1 MHHADVGP
9 MFLFWSPHIAHVS
22 HEVSG
27 PEEML
32 LQVPAKYEGTPTAHS
47 PAYTRTSRESERE
60 LGREGVRV
68 RACVC
73 VCVTYTQR
81 ERDTGRKTFEKK
93 DDVWRHVIVFQ

>member
-9 MFLFWSPHIAHVS
+9 MFLFWSPHTAHVS

-68 RACVC
+68 RARACVC
-73 VCVTYTQR
+73 VCDIHTQR
-81 ERDTGRKTFEKK
+81 ERYRKK
-93 DDVWRHVIVFQ
+93 DI